1 MFKAGDDYY
10 QKAKLVSSKTQDI
23 AEFLADKD
31 LSQLNLEKVNIS
43 YHEPCTLQHGQKL
56 AGLVNFILQQLGY
69 TPAPVKDSHLCC
81 GSAGT
86 YSIFQPK
93 LSQELK
99 INKLKN
105 LQASNP
111 QMIVTANIGCL
122 MHLQKG
128 SKTPVKHWVELL
140 DC

>member
-1 MFKAGDDYY
+1 
-10 QKAKLVSSKTQDI
+10 
-23 AEFLADKD
+23 
-31 LSQLNLEKVNIS
+31 
-43 YHEPCTLQHGQKL
+43 
-56 AGLVNFILQQLGY
+56 LVNSILQRLGY

-99 INKLKN
+99 INKLQH

-122 MHLQKG
+122 MHLQKDT
-128 SKTPVKHWVELL
+128 KIPVKHWIELL
-140 DC
+140 NG